1 MRVNSIRLA
10 VLAAASLTAAG
21 VAQAGSTGADFSKLG
36 AQQQA
41 RVAKS
46 EAAQRAN
53 SAEYNYDIKPALL
66 KKVTVGGKVDASRK
80 FAQAVVTLTAA
91 DNLSGVAEIS
101 VTLMGPSGQT
111 ASNTWYN
118 SFPSK
123 RAELDLAIS
132 MDGVSDN
139 GTWRVYSVNVRDANN
154 YGTFYDEAAIA
165 AMSSRST
172 FTVVGATGDQSA
184 PEFKTGGINLT
195 PTVSRSTPPGG
206 MLPGTPAR
214 AGVQLK
220 LADVGTAGIY
230 TASVEYCLN
239 DQYWNCF
246 TLQGYVSARG
256 KTEVDL
262 TLGGQIYSGLD
273 VGAYVPTTLNISDYA
288 GNSRYYAIYYGD
300 DLSSML
306 DTPAINVTP

>member
-21 VAQAGSTGADFSKLG
+21 FAQAGSTDFSKLG
-36 AQQQA
+36 PQQQA

-53 SAEYNYDIKPALL
+53 SPEYNYDIRPALL
-66 KKVTVGGKVDASRK
+66 KKVSIGGKVDAGRK
-80 FAQAVVTLTAA
+80 FAQAVVTLIAT
-91 DNLSGVAEIS
+91 DNLSGVNEIT
-101 VTLMGPSGQT
+101 VTLMSPSGQT
-111 ASNTWYN
+111 ASTTWNN

-123 RAELDLAIS
+123 RAELDLAVS
-132 MDGVSDN
+132 MSDATEN
-139 GTWRVYSVNVRDANN
+139 GTWRIYSVNVRDSNN

-165 AMSSRST
+165 AMSSRTT

-184 PEFKTGGINLT
+184 PEFRTGGINLT

-206 MLPGTPAR
+206 MLPGTAAR
-214 AGVQLK
+214 VGVQLK

-230 TASVEYCLN
+230 NASVEYCLN

-246 TLQGYVSARG
+246 TLQGYVPSRG
-256 KTEVDL
+256 KTEVDM
-262 TLGGQIYSGLD
+262 TLGGAVWSGID
-273 VGAYVPTTLNISDYA
+273 VGAYTPRSLNITDYA
-288 GNSRYYAIYYGD
+288 GNSRYYYTDWGD

-306 DTPAINVTP
+306 DTPTINVTP